1 MTRTSCFI
9 LLSSLVLLLSNC
21 SSRPDMVLSEDDMID
36 LLTDIHKSE
45 AIIEMSPQN
54 YRGDSIKA
62 VVRQSVFAKHNVT
75 QEEFD
80 SSIVWYGHNVGKYIK
95 IYDGVIARLEDE
107 ELELAQAESP
117 KGVKVKRVKKRYPSS
132 GDSADIWDK
141 ERSWVLQPQYRRN
154 IIRFDFNQKPDDKN
168 GDFYSLTYR
177 LRNSINSVKVYL
189 GADYYDGTTSFAY
202 RSSGIEGDAVVKL
215 QCDSTKR
222 VKRIYGYISTD
233 PSARENVFVDSII
246 MLRTRLDKD
255 NYRLFDTQKWSGPR
269 SLNPKAVKM
278 KAAAEELKAA
288 EELEKQKLKAST
300 EAAGQGPRQRRVIPK
315 PLPHKPAN
323 APVKK

>member
-1 MTRTSCFI
+1 
-9 LLSSLVLLLSNC
+9 
-21 SSRPDMVLSEDDMID
+21 MVLSEDDMID

-95 IYDGVIARLEDE
+95 IYDGVIARLDDE

-141 ERSWVLQPQYRRN
+141 ERSWILQSQYRRN

-168 GDFYSLTYR
+168 GDFYSLIYR
-177 LRNSINSVKVYL
+177 VRNSINSVKVYL

-202 RSSGIEGDAVVKL
+202 RSSGIEGEAVVNL

-255 NYRLFDTQKWSGPR
+255 NYRLFDTQKWSGPK
-269 SLNPKAVKM
+269 SLNPKYVKM

-288 EELEKQKLKAST
+288 EELEKQKLKTTT
-300 EAAGQGPRQRRVIPK
+300 EAPGQGLRQRRVMPK
-315 PLPHKPAN
+315 PLPHKPGN
-323 APVKK
+323 TPVKK

>member
-1 MTRTSCFI
+1 
-9 LLSSLVLLLSNC
+9 
-21 SSRPDMVLSEDDMID
+21 MVLSEDDMID

-95 IYDGVIARLEDE
+95 IYDGVIARLDDE

-117 KGVKVKRVKKRYPSS
+117 KGVKVKRLKKRYPSS

-141 ERSWVLQPQYRRN
+141 ERSWILQPQYRRN

-168 GDFYSLTYR
+168 GDFYSLIYR
-177 LRNSINSVKVYL
+177 VRNSINSVKVYL

-202 RSSGIEGDAVVKL
+202 RSLGIEGEAVVKL

-255 NYRLFDTQKWSGPR
+255 NYRLFDTQKWSGPK
-269 SLNPKAVKM
+269 SLNPKYVKM

-288 EELEKQKLKAST
+288 EELEKQKLKATT
-300 EAAGQGPRQRRVIPK
+300 EAPGQGLRQRRVMPK
-315 PLPHKPAN
+315 PLPHKPGN
-323 APVKK
+323 TPVKN

>member
-1 MTRTSCFI
+1 
-9 LLSSLVLLLSNC
+9 
-21 SSRPDMVLSEDDMID
+21 MVLSEDDMID

-95 IYDGVIARLEDE
+95 IYDGVIARLDDE

-141 ERSWVLQPQYRRN
+141 ERSWILQPQYRRN

-189 GADYYDGTTSFAY
+189 GADYYAGTTSFAY
-202 RSSGIEGDAVVKL
+202 RPSGLAGDAVL
-215 QCDSTKR
+215 NLHCASTKR
-222 VKRIYGYISTD
+222 VKSIYGYISTD

-255 NYRLFDTQKWSGPR
+255 NYRLFDTQKWSGPK
-269 SLNPKAVKM
+269 SLNPKYVKM
-278 KAAAEELKAA
+278 KGAAEELKAA
-288 EELEKQKLKAST
+288 EELEKQKLKATT
-300 EAAGQGPRQRRVIPK
+300 EAPGQGLRQRRVMPK

>member
-1 MTRTSCFI
+1 
-9 LLSSLVLLLSNC
+9 
-21 SSRPDMVLSEDDMID
+21 
-36 LLTDIHKSE
+36 
-45 AIIEMSPQN
+45 MSPQN

-95 IYDGVIARLEDE
+95 IYDGVIARLDDE

-117 KGVKVKRVKKRYPSS
+117 KGVKVKRLKKRYPSS

-141 ERSWVLQPQYRRN
+141 ERSWILQPQYRRN

-168 GDFYSLTYR
+168 GDFYSLIYR
-177 LRNSINSVKVYL
+177 VRNSINSVKVYL

-202 RSSGIEGDAVVKL
+202 RSSGIEGEAVVKL

-255 NYRLFDTQKWSGPR
+255 NYRLFDTQKWSGPK
-269 SLNPKAVKM
+269 SLNPKYVKM

-288 EELEKQKLKAST
+288 EELEKQKLKATT
-300 EAAGQGPRQRRVIPK
+300 EAPGQGLRQRRVMPK
-315 PLPHKPAN
+315 PLPHKPGN
-323 APVKK
+323 TPVKK

>member
-1 MTRTSCFI
+1 
-9 LLSSLVLLLSNC
+9 
-21 SSRPDMVLSEDDMID
+21 MVLSEDDMID

-95 IYDGVIARLEDE
+95 IYDGVIARLDDE

-132 GDSADIWDK
+132 GDSADICDK
-141 ERSWVLQPQYRRN
+141 ERSWILQPQYRRN

-168 GDFYSLTYR
+168 GDFYSLIYR
-177 LRNSINSVKVYL
+177 VRNSINSVKVYL

-202 RSSGIEGDAVVKL
+202 RSSGIEGEALVKL

-255 NYRLFDTQKWSGPR
+255 NYRLFDTQKWSGPK
-269 SLNPKAVKM
+269 SLNPKYVKM
-278 KAAAEELKAA
+278 KAAA
-288 EELEKQKLKAST
+288 
-300 EAAGQGPRQRRVIPK
+300 
-315 PLPHKPAN
+315 
-323 APVKK
+323 